1 MNLQRKNRFTI
12 SINNY
17 EYYKYKLN
25 KLKSSQNIVHHD
37 ENTKNFAPIHRR
49 GVKNVLKMD
58 FFLENC

>member
-1 MNLQRKNRFTI
+1 MINPPQKWFTD
-12 SINNY
+12 SINRC
-17 EYYKYKLN
+17 EYYKYKSN
-25 KLKSSQNIVHHD
+25 NLKSSQNVVQFD